1 MYKYVHVYVVV
12 RLADLLRSS
21 STVVVFLF
29 FFLNDWLFSVS
40 SPSGDRKLPAYVTP
54 VETLE
59 NDENSEVHVMFV
71 LLSMYVPAS
80 ARL

>member
-21 STVVVFLF
+21 STVVFV
-29 FFLNDWLFSVS
+29 NDWLFSVS

-71 LLSMYVPAS
+71 LLSMYMPAS